1 MRSYRSL
8 ESLLPAG
15 VSSSFSRSAVERKSV
30 LHVTQIMQR
39 FLGRSLCSS
48 LTNKSCHSTPKQCF
62 RNYASFRKGTGD
74 SKVMNAF
81 SWKSFGLAVGC
92 GSVFF
97 GYSYYLKEEKK
108 KLLEAERNK
117 TIGKAS
123 IGGRFDL
130 IDQNGKRVTSE
141 DFLGKW
147 VLLYFGFT
155 HCPDICPEEMEKM
168 VKVIDIL
175 EKQGV
180 TQDTLVP
187 VFISVDPERDTP
199 AVVKS
204 YIAEFSNKLIG
215 LTGSVEKV
223 NECTKNFRVYY
234 SLGPKDEANDY
245 IVDHTIIMYLLDP
258 DGRFVD
264 YYGQLKT
271 ADMVAS
277 GIAISMATYKTI
289 KGEGSLLDFLRR
301 PFSKTDQ
308 PPKV

>member
-1 MRSYRSL
+1 M
-8 ESLLPAG
+8 
-15 VSSSFSRSAVERKSV
+15 
-30 LHVTQIMQR
+30 
-39 FLGRSLCSS
+39 
-48 LTNKSCHSTPKQCF
+48 
-62 RNYASFRKGTGD
+62 
-74 SKVMNAF
+74 MNAF
-81 SWKSFGLAVGC
+81 SWKSFGIAIGA
-92 GSVFF
+92 GSLFF
-97 GYSYYLKEEKK
+97 GYSFYLREQKRL
-108 KLLEAERNK
+108 LLEKERNK

-130 IDQNGKRVTSE
+130 IDQDGKRVTSE

-168 VKVIDIL
+168 VKVINIL
-175 EKQGV
+175 EKDGV
-180 TQDTLVP
+180 GRDTLVP

-204 YIAEFSNKLIG
+204 YINEFSDKLIG

-234 SLGPKDEANDY
+234 SLGPKDEADDY

-271 ADMVAS
+271 ADMIAT
-277 GIAISMATYKTI
+277 GITLSMATYKAL
-289 KGEGSLLDFLRR
+289 KSGGSFMDYLRL
-301 PFSKTDQ
+301 PFWSDDKSGKT
-308 PPKV
+308 